1 MFDRI
6 TPMEIEKQEFR
17 RALRGFDAEDVRLF
31 LKSIAE
37 QIQRLNLENDDLRDK
52 AGRLQHDVEEYRSR
66 EKTLQETL
74 LSAQRMS
81 DDLKER
87 SRAEARL
94 VVREARGKAEVLLQQ
109 SQDQLTRLEDEIGRS
124 KLQRNA
130 FDNNLRGLIRQH
142 TDLLE
147 MRCKDQ
153 DPGHL
158 RLLRPATGSDAG

>member
-37 QIQRLNLENDDLRDK
+37 QIQRLNLENDDLRDQS
-52 AGRLQHDVEEYRSR
+52 RQLRHDVDEYRSR

-74 LSAQRMS
+74 LTAQRMS
-81 DDLKER
+81 DDLKEQ
-87 SRAEARL
+87 SRTEARL
-94 VVREARGKAEVLLQQ
+94 VVREARDEAERLLQQ
-109 SQDQLTRLEDEIGRS
+109 SQDQLTRLDDEIGRS
-124 KLQRNA
+124 RLQRDA

-147 MRCKDQ
+147 MRHKDQ

-158 RLLRPATGSDAG
+158 RLLRPATGPDAG